1 MKNKARVFIGLVAL
15 CLVSAIAASLLT
27 AVFFVRGYF
36 RQSIIWQSGPSSNT
50 ISDTTTGS
58 LPAGTSQ
65 KPTTRVVLNPTTTSS
80 PNITRKPATTNQTS
94 STDNSHPAVEQLS
107 LLQVQ
112 EQIED
117 IYEAV
122 APSVAGIS
130 VEVSATSTTNER
142 TNKGSALIISS
153 DGVLVTSTGTI
164 SFALDRNGTLKTNS
178 KIEVFL
184 NGHEEPLLAELIGND
199 ILTGIS
205 VLSIDPTITALQPAT
220 VADEPEL
227 KVGQLVLSLGY
238 PDMLASAG
246 GLSSGI
252 ITAID
257 REVMLEDGTSVGMI
271 QTDAR
276 ISQSCSGGPLLNLN
290 GEVIGLTNCSI
301 SRDISDAMGYAL
313 PADVVQQVAK
323 NLVTQGYVSGR
334 AWLGVTVLQES
345 SFLELQ
351 NLYRFPDG
359 LYITSVIKDSPAY
372 TADLRK
378 GDIIT
383 KINGN
388 DVATHESLVVFL
400 QSQPIGALVDIE
412 VYRKSDGLFHQQNVY
427 LQEYQR

>member
-1 MKNKARVFIGLVAL
+1 VKNKARVFIGLVAL
-15 CLVSAIAASLLT
+15 CLVSAIAASLIT
-27 AVFFVRGYF
+27 AVFFIRGYF
-36 RQSIIWQSGPSSNT
+36 RQSLVWQPGTSGNAV
-50 ISDTTTGS
+50 SDTTTGS
-58 LPAGTSQ
+58 LSAGSSQ
-65 KPTTRVVLNPTTTSS
+65 IPTTRVVLNPTTT
-80 PNITRKPATTNQTS
+80 PAQNITRKPASTTAPS
-94 STDNSHPAVEQLS
+94 STGSSHPAVEQLS

-117 IYEAV
+117 IYDSV
-122 APSVAGIS
+122 SPSVAGIS
-130 VEVSATSTTNER
+130 VSVSATGTTNER
-142 TNKGSALIISS
+142 TNKASALIISA
-153 DGVLVTSTGTI
+153 DGILVTSTGTL
-164 SFALDRNGTLKTNS
+164 SFALDRNGTLKTNA
-178 KIEVFL
+178 KIEVL
-184 NGHEEPLLAELIGND
+184 LKGHEEPVSAELIGND

-205 VLSIDPTITALQPAT
+205 VLSIDPTIVALQPA
-220 VADEPEL
+220 VFAEAPIL
-227 KVGQLVLSLGY
+227 KVGQLVLSMGY

-257 REVMLEDGTSVGMI
+257 REVMLEDGTGLGMI
-271 QTDAR
+271 QTDAH
-276 ISQSCSGGPLLNLN
+276 ISQSCSGGPLLNLD
-290 GEVIGLTNCSI
+290 GEVIGLANCSV

-313 PADVVQQVAK
+313 PADVVQQIAK

-334 AWLGVTVLQES
+334 AWLGVTVLQEN

-383 KINGN
+383 KINGS

-412 VYRKSDGLFHQQNVY
+412 VYRKSDGLYHQQNVY